1 MTSIWLFH
9 ASSFFYSLPQLTH
22 FPHPFC
28 SNLIHPFPSLV
39 SPSLLSYPVFYYLS
53 TFTASP
59 AILPP
64 PLCLPLLAFCLPQ
77 TLFEMFNTLT
87 ENLLSTVSIYA
98 TSGNNELFGLRP
110 SILSS
115 VYSLCS
121 SWNLK
126 EKIPSV

>member
-1 MTSIWLFH
+1 MAFSCIVIFLFSAPTYTFPPPILLQPHSPFSI
-9 ASSFFYSLPQLTH
+9 ASI
-22 FPHPFC
+22 PFSTFISC
-28 SNLIHPFPSLV
+28 V
-39 SPSLLSYPVFYYLS
+39 LLSLNRYCLSCYPPTS
-53 TFTASP
+53 TMP
-59 AILPP
+59 
-64 PLCLPLLAFCLPQ
+64 PLLAFCLPQ